1 MSETKQKQITL
12 IGLRV
17 DNYRILKSVLL
28 TPDVLS
34 QRVTRV
40 TGDIGQGKSTLLDA
54 LKIGLNGT
62 DAIAKKDGLEKGLS
76 LL

>member
-40 TGDIGQGKSTLLDA
+40 TGDIGQGNQRCLTL
-54 LKIGLNGT
+54 
-62 DAIAKKDGLEKGLS
+62 
-76 LL
+76 